1 MYTLI
6 IEGTYTYY
14 DSCRDAKGIVNGTAV
29 LVGLFISPAR
39 VWRAFLAAKD
49 QLNGNAKLNG
59 DTGYTFR
66 VTACDVAEPGIGKDT
81 FNIDVSGPNSF
92 RYHNAGTI
100 TDGNIQAH

>member
-66 VTACDVAEPGIGKDT
+66 VRPAMSLSQELGKT
-81 FNIDVSGPNSF
+81 PL
-92 RYHNAGTI
+92 T
-100 TDGNIQAH
+100 